1 MPTSIS
7 TLPAEIIGFIHQQ
20 LMDGA
25 ARSAPQET
33 PPARHWAA
41 GQRQADPIRQA
52 AIARANFAATSK
64 HLREIDKANLAL
76 PENSA
81 VGAYVT
87 RSTIASLAKGPDD
100 QFNKGVSALLCNNP
114 HIDVDFSGLW
124 AEQSAAVLDV
134 LDRGET
140 GPLREVRFR
149 ANLAP
154 GTEALMR
161 RIDRTITR
169 LRDDSPDGKDA
180 AFAFDGVGADARYA
194 VTPDFRPWTN
204 LTSVL
209 LVRCEGLTAAL
220 DFSSNPRL
228 VEVRAIQCRGLST
241 APDFSSNL
249 ELRKVVL
256 GACPDLTVAPDF
268 SSNPKLMVVNLS
280 GCIDLTLPP
289 DFSSNPELRE
299 VVLTGCVGLT
309 VAPDFSSNP
318 ELRKAGFNGCVGLT
332 VMPDFSSNPKL
343 QSVDFLG
350 CVGLLI
356 QPGAASNP
364 YLAEPFRHMQRQLA
378 SRRFLRPSAG

>member
-1 MPTSIS
+1 MPTLTNRPPYHAYLHFHVAGGDHRLHSS
-7 TLPAEIIGFIHQQ
+7 AV
-20 LMDGA
+20 DGRGRAFRA
-25 ARSAPQET
+25 ARNATGSALGRRST
-33 PPARHWAA
+33 A
-41 GQRQADPIRQA
+41 GGSHTASGNRPGK
-52 AIARANFAATSK
+52 FAATSK

-209 LVRCEGLTAAL
+209 LVRCEG
-220 DFSSNPRL
+220 
-228 VEVRAIQCRGLST
+228 
-241 APDFSSNL
+241 
-249 ELRKVVL
+249 
-256 GACPDLTVAPDF
+256 
-268 SSNPKLMVVNLS
+268 
-280 GCIDLTLPP
+280 
-289 DFSSNPELRE
+289 
-299 VVLTGCVGLT
+299 
-309 VAPDFSSNP
+309 
-318 ELRKAGFNGCVGLT
+318 
-332 VMPDFSSNPKL
+332 
-343 QSVDFLG
+343 
-350 CVGLLI
+350 
-356 QPGAASNP
+356 
-364 YLAEPFRHMQRQLA
+364 
-378 SRRFLRPSAG
+378 